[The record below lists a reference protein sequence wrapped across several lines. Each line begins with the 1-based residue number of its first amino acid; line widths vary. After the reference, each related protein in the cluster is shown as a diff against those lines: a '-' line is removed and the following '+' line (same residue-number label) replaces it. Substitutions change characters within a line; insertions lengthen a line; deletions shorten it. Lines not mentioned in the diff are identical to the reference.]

1 MTDHLIRNN
10 LRQKKK
16 TKQKK
21 KKKLV
26 VIESKQKLHYFVL
39 SPPPFHF
46 RAFNIIYFIEKIL
59 WITILCFKMFCYAQ
73 NIR

>member
-16 TKQKK
+16 TKKK
-21 KKKLV
+21 KKKNLWSLNRNKNY
-26 VIESKQKLHYFVL
+26 IILFYP
-39 SPPPFHF
+39 PPPFHF